1 MDLRHRTKVGL
12 ELVANMQKSM
22 HLPSNLTLKPCVSF
36 FPIQRLRL
44 LKEFIMW
51 IIYWYNT
58 KHKFQGHPHLVPKYK
73 LLHLIDEACKS
84 DFLRYHDDHSLLLA
98 DYWKC
103 KIKNCPRHMAFVETF
118 LGELREEG
126 TIIYSPEGG
135 YMLTL
140 EGIELCN
147 LFDSNCVRYAA
158 IRGFKQVNGSAHE
171 LYTWPEWDDK
181 TKTCLEAWLENMPS
195 PYMQN
200 AGEISE
206 YMWTV

>member
-1 MDLRHRTKVGL
+1 MKVVQAKAPCLRGETASR
-12 ELVANMQKSM
+12 
-22 HLPSNLTLKPCVSF
+22 KPCVCTMYIKMSA
-36 FPIQRLRL
+36 
-44 LKEFIMW
+44 
-51 IIYWYNT
+51 
-58 KHKFQGHPHLVPKYK
+58 KY
-73 LLHLIDEACKS
+73 
-84 DFLRYHDDHSLLLA
+84 
-98 DYWKC
+98 
-103 KIKNCPRHMAFVETF
+103 
-118 LGELREEG
+118 G

-135 YMLTL
+135 YILAL

-158 IRGFKQVNGSAHE
+158 IRGLKLVNGSAHE

-206 YMWTV
+206 YMWTVCVGVTRSCNSK